1 MGGEFIELINLLR
14 ENLLSCQEAHGGE
27 NRHAVVDDG
36 ASQRNAERSPQQT
49 DEKPLKNEDIHD
61 RSRARPHR
69 FQESDLLCLLYDR
82 RDQSVGDAEGRDK
95 HNEDQ
100 QKKLH
105 VFLHLQHTENPS
117 VNFLPG
123 THFAVGRLFQEG
135 AIQIGKKGIHM
146 ERVIGPDIHFRGGT
160 PGISE
165 EFVGVFQIHEDHFPV
180 EIVFPE
186 AVDGADG
193 IFARQIILG
202 ILRHLKFSVR
212 IFFDQACETGGRMQQ
227 DSASRPQTVLIR
239 YHGADRHLPAL
250 QMNKRFRIDNGFL
263 KFDSPAPVFRIHA
276 DESLGREI
284 VSGLKKHGRQ
294 DQRLRI
300 APQTLHDFNEF
311 FRVLNQSA
319 SGRTEIVR
327 SRPETFPDLSVCA
340 GVEQLLL
347 EMVCESSHDC
357 EHHDQNGHAESD
369 SDHRNERDHRNG
381 AAFGFEIFPG
391 QEKFRFQI
399 HDDAFSVPFCSSQCF
414 PGKSGRDTRPF
425 RIIYIPFPYFHGG
438 RVFLLFKR
446 GYITCAMK
454 KNPQK
459 KLPELLAPAGNLA
472 CALAAFDAGADAVY
486 AGLKRFNAR
495 ERTENFSEEELSR
508 LLAWAARNSKR
519 VYITFN
525 TLVKESELDEAAE
538 ILSRLE
544 ELRPD
549 ALIVQDLGILGL
561 IREYFPKL
569 TVHASTQ
576 MGLHNS
582 AGLALAAKLG
592 IRRVILER
600 QIQLDELELMMA
612 RKPES
617 VELEMFIHGAL
628 CCCISGTCLLSSWLG
643 GWSGNRGKCKQPC
656 RRRYHGEKGNGFFLS
671 AQDLCTIE
679 ILPRI
684 LRSGVASL
692 KIEGRLRRADY
703 VSRVVSAYRMALDAA
718 AEEDPAAFR
727 EVLPGA
733 RELLGKTCGRRWSLG
748 FYTPESAAALMKHDA
763 MGVSGLLSGK
773 VTGVSGNGFHLH
785 ALRRLHV
792 GDAIRIQPRSG
803 DEGPAMLITKMTRAG
818 LPVKRVL
825 KGEDCFIHSDKEVP
839 RDAFV
844 YKTGESFADYTRRI
858 AELPA
863 FKPVLD
869 LQIALSRSR
878 ISVDAGEGRFWEKT
892 LSLEGAS
899 SQPLSA
905 EWIVR
910 EFKDLYSEHFSFGQ
924 IHVSVEENPF
934 LPASLFKSLRR
945 EFRDWLDALP
955 PGSSSSRSA
964 AGGAAGGADSL
975 ARFRRDYAR
984 ILCHPR
990 GAAGGSAASPL
1001 YTMLLSGSRHA
1012 AAEAAGGKKGM
1023 GVPPRKNCVIAREI
1037 KDHPSPSEELFLPF
1051 FVNEN
1056 ALDGVRRALERHFAA
1071 GGRRVRVTS
1080 LHHFALLED
1089 FPEAVIRTALPL
1101 PVCNSMAVLE
1111 LQSLGA
1117 DMVQAWLEL
1126 EKGELE
1132 KLIRKSSLPLEIY
1145 RYGRPA
1151 LLSTRAVLAAD
1162 GKISDAR
1169 GNVFRVFREGI
1180 LTRVYAEKVLSL
1192 PEMEGAGGYFFDLT
1206 HASSGETDTA
1216 RFNFDFT
1223 FS

>member
-1 MGGEFIELINLLR
+1 
-14 ENLLSCQEAHGGE
+14 
-27 NRHAVVDDG
+27 
-36 ASQRNAERSPQQT
+36 
-49 DEKPLKNEDIHD
+49 
-61 RSRARPHR
+61 
-69 FQESDLLCLLYDR
+69 
-82 RDQSVGDAEGRDK
+82 
-95 HNEDQ
+95 
-100 QKKLH
+100 
-105 VFLHLQHTENPS
+105 
-117 VNFLPG
+117 
-123 THFAVGRLFQEG
+123 
-135 AIQIGKKGIHM
+135 
-146 ERVIGPDIHFRGGT
+146 
-160 PGISE
+160 
-165 EFVGVFQIHEDHFPV
+165 
-180 EIVFPE
+180 
-186 AVDGADG
+186 
-193 IFARQIILG
+193 
-202 ILRHLKFSVR
+202 
-212 IFFDQACETGGRMQQ
+212 
-227 DSASRPQTVLIR
+227 
-239 YHGADRHLPAL
+239 
-250 QMNKRFRIDNGFL
+250 
-263 KFDSPAPVFRIHA
+263 
-276 DESLGREI
+276 
-284 VSGLKKHGRQ
+284 
-294 DQRLRI
+294 
-300 APQTLHDFNEF
+300 
-311 FRVLNQSA
+311 
-319 SGRTEIVR
+319 
-327 SRPETFPDLSVCA
+327 
-340 GVEQLLL
+340 
-347 EMVCESSHDC
+347 
-357 EHHDQNGHAESD
+357 
-369 SDHRNERDHRNG
+369 
-381 AAFGFEIFPG
+381 
-391 QEKFRFQI
+391 
-399 HDDAFSVPFCSSQCF
+399 
-414 PGKSGRDTRPF
+414 
-425 RIIYIPFPYFHGG
+425 
-438 RVFLLFKR
+438 
-446 GYITCAMK
+446 MK

-508 LLAWAARNSKR
+508 LLAWTARNSKR

-549 ALIVQDLGILGL
+549 ALIVQDLGILRM

-582 AGLALAAKLG
+582 AGLDLAAKLG

-600 QIQLDELELMMA
+600 QIRLDELELMMA

-703 VSRVVSAYRMALDAA
+703 VSRVVAAYRMALDAA

-748 FYTPESAAALMKHDA
+748 FYTPESAATLMKHDA

-773 VTGVSGNGFHLH
+773 VTAVSENGFHIH

-803 DEGPAMLITKMTRAG
+803 DEGPAMLITKMTRGAV
-818 LPVKRVL
+818 PIKWVL

-844 YKTGESFADYTRRI
+844 YKTGESAADYTRRI

-869 LQIALSRSR
+869 LEIALSRSR
-878 ISVDAGEGRFWEKT
+878 ISVDAGKGRFWEKT
-892 LSLEGAS
+892 LSLDAAA
-899 SQPLSA
+899 SQPLSG

-955 PGSSSSRSA
+955 PGSFSSCA
-964 AGGAAGGADSL
+964 GGGAAGGSDSL
-975 ARFRRDYAR
+975 ARFRRDYVRMCRCGAGVGG
-984 ILCHPR
+984 
-990 GAAGGSAASPL
+990 GAAASSPVC
-1001 YTMLLSGSRHA
+1001 TVLLSGSSSLADA
-1012 AAEAAGGKKGM
+1012 AAEAEKERGSSSIFSFSQRGT
-1023 GVPPRKNCVIAREI
+1023 CVIAREI

-1056 ALDGVRRALERHFAA
+1056 ALGGVRRALERHFAA

-1080 LHHFALLED
+1080 LHHFALLWG
-1089 FPEAVIRTALPL
+1089 FPEAEIRTALPL

-1132 KLIRKSSLPLEIY
+1132 VLIRKSSLPVEIY

-1151 LLSTRAVLAAD
+1151 LLSTRALLATE
-1162 GKISDAR
+1162 GKMSDAR
-1169 GNVFRVFREGI
+1169 GNVFRVSREGI
-1180 LTRVYAEKVLSL
+1180 LTRVYAGKVMSL
-1192 PEMEGAGGYFFDLT
+1192 PGVEGAGGNFFDLT
-1206 HASSGETDTA
+1206 HARLGESDTA